1 MLHARFVIA
10 GIAIGGE
17 PTGIRHGGLVVVARA
32 ESAQMDWEVVI
43 HTLDEPS
50 VAIGTHQ
57 LDLDCVTGADVD
69 GMVEID
75 RFTGPAVLVRTAG
88 DAVVFRGT
96 GPIDGI
102 EIGMLRG

>member
-1 MLHARFVIA
+1 
-10 GIAIGGE
+10 
-17 PTGIRHGGLVVVARA
+17 
-32 ESAQMDWEVVI
+32 
-43 HTLDEPS
+43 
-50 VAIGTHQ
+50 
-57 LDLDCVTGADVD
+57 VTGADVD